1 MGALVTL
8 IFVIHL
14 TWLGLVIFGTIW
26 TRGRPFWSAVH
37 LLALVWAIVVEV
49 GPWPCPLT
57 LAEQYFEGRTGLHP
71 NQGSFLLHCV
81 DSVVYPNLP
90 YWVIAVCGVTV
101 CSINLGIYL
110 WRFWVWVRRA

>member
-14 TWLGLVIFGTIW
+14 TWLGLVIFGTFW

-37 LLALVWAIVVEV
+37 LLALVWGIVVEV

-71 NQGSFLLHCV
+71 NHGSFLLHCV

-90 YWVIAVCGVTV
+90 YWVIAVCGAAV

-110 WRFWVWVRRA
+110 WRFRAWVRRG